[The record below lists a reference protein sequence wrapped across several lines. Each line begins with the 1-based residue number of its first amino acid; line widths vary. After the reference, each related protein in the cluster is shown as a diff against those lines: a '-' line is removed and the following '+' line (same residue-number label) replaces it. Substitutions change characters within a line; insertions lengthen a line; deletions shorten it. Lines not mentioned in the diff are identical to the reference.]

1 MPNDQPGMASGMPG
15 METAQDGMGGGRV
28 EIDRISLRV
37 TAMDPIDAR
46 ALARA
51 VAAGLA
57 PTLSLA
63 PGEASLERLRVEVQA
78 RPGDD
83 QAAIARRAA
92 TRLAPLINRVDPT
105 EAAR

>member
-1 MPNDQPGMASGMPG
+1 
-15 METAQDGMGGGRV
+15 
-28 EIDRISLRV
+28 V